1 MFDLLQQLDEKMF
14 LAINGFNSPF
24 FDGLMW
30 WISLKTSWIPL
41 YVLLLGWLIYKYRL
55 KSLILIPAII
65 LVIIVS
71 DQGSVHLFKNVFE
84 RLRPSHNPE
93 LQDIVHLVNN
103 YRGGQF
109 GFISSHAA
117 NSFALVSFLIPFFNK
132 RWFTIL
138 MITWAVV
145 IAYSR
150 IYLGVHYPFDVI
162 AGGAFGWIVGYGF
175 VEIVKVLSDKYKLKI
190 FD

>member
-41 YVLLLGWLIYKYRL
+41 YVLLLGWLIYIYRL

-175 VEIVKVLSDKYKLKI
+175 VEIVKVLSDNYKLKI